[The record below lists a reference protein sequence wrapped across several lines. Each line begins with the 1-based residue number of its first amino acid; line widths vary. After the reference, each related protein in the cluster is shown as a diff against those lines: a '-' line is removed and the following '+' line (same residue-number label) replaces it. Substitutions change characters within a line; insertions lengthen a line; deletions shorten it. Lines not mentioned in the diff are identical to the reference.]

1 MKRIENPHVAARR
14 GKPPSNKEHSR
25 NYSSPEKNICLAYRR
40 FRHQGHHAI
49 PCLQLSLNGRPGTY
63 SSTEHGFA
71 TLFQNA
77 PDSPASQQFT
87 SDGRRQPEKRHHQE
101 LPHLAGRIRTK
112 RKIPRHKDHFFP
124 CTPAIFRNL
133 PASRNPVAAQRKEMA
148 APASMAHGEW
158 APNTLK
164 ELFSHALTASPPR

>member
-87 SDGRRQPEKRHHQE
+87 SDGGGSRKR
-101 LPHLAGRIRTK
+101 GITRNCRIWRAVSGQNGK
-112 RKIPRHKDHFFP
+112 F
-124 CTPAIFRNL
+124 PAIRIISFPVLRPFSGTCPQAGIRWPPKERKWRL
-133 PASRNPVAAQRKEMA
+133 RPAWPTGN
-148 APASMAHGEW
+148 G
-158 APNTLK
+158 
-164 ELFSHALTASPPR
+164 PPTR